1 MEDVAGDGARARV
14 PAEQDAAADAA
25 TVARPVRRRATVPQV
40 VARVIRRRLP
50 AFETFLEA
58 NRALVYRYLVAA
70 VGPVDADD
78 VFQETFLA
86 ALRAYPRCT
95 EPDRLDRWVLRIAS
109 RKAIDHHRG
118 AARRPVPVA
127 SPPDRPAAGF
137 DPAADGLGPA
147 TRAVGELP
155 SRQRDAVAYRHV
167 LGFSVAETATLMGTT
182 EDAVR
187 ANAYQ
192 GIKKLKERATWTND

>member
-1 MEDVAGDGARARV
+1 MEDLARDRTRTRVRSEPDAASAVPRVAGPSR
-14 PAEQDAAADAA
+14 
-25 TVARPVRRRATVPQV
+25 PQV
-40 VARVIRRRLP
+40 VERVTGRRLP

-58 NRALVYRYLVAA
+58 NRARVYRYLVGA
-70 VGPVDADD
+70 VGANDADD

-95 EPDRLDRWVLRIAS
+95 DPGHLDRWVLRIAS

-127 SPPDRPAAGF
+127 APPERAVTDD
-137 DPAADGLGPA
+137 DPAVDGLGPA
-147 TRAVGELP
+147 AQGVRELP
-155 SRQRDAVAYRHV
+155 PRQRDAVVYRHV
-167 LGFSVAETATLMGTT
+167 VGLSVGETASVMGTT
-182 EDAVR
+182 EEAVR

-192 GIKKLKERATWTND
+192 GLKRLKERATWAATRKD

>member
-1 MEDVAGDGARARV
+1 
-14 PAEQDAAADAA
+14 
-25 TVARPVRRRATVPQV
+25 V
-40 VARVIRRRLP
+40 VERVIRRRLP
-50 AFETFLEA
+50 AFEVFLEA
-58 NRALVYRYLVAA
+58 NRARVYRYLIAA
-70 VGPVDADD
+70 VGPTDADD

-95 EPDRLDRWVLRIAS
+95 DPGHLDRWILRIAS

-127 SPPDRPAAGF
+127 APPDRAVTEA

-147 TRAVGELP
+147 VEAVRDLP
-155 SRQRDAVAYRHV
+155 PRQRDAIAYRHV
-167 LGFSVAETATLMGTT
+167 LGLSVAETASLMGTT
-182 EDAVR
+182 EATVR

-192 GIKKLKERATWTND
+192 GLKRLKERAIWQEKEQTG

>member
-1 MEDVAGDGARARV
+1 MTGRS
-14 PAEQDAAADAA
+14 
-25 TVARPVRRRATVPQV
+25 
-40 VARVIRRRLP
+40 LP
-50 AFETFLEA
+50 PFEAFLEA
-58 NRALVYRYLVAA
+58 NRAVVYRYLVAA
-70 VGPVDADD
+70 VGSVDADD

-127 SPPDRPAAGF
+127 APPDLAAADA
-137 DPAADGLGPA
+137 DPAGDGLGPA
-147 TRAVGELP
+147 ARAVRDLP
-155 SRQRDAVAYRHV
+155 SRQRDAVAYRHI
-167 LGFSVAETATLMGTT
+167 LGLSVAETASLMGTT
-182 EDAVR
+182 EEAVR

-192 GIKKLKERATWTND
+192 GIRKLKERATWTND

>member
-1 MEDVAGDGARARV
+1 MRGDGSQRGRTVVAG
-14 PAEQDAAADAA
+14 
-25 TVARPVRRRATVPQV
+25 
-40 VARVIRRRLP
+40 VIHRRLP
-50 AFETFLEA
+50 PFEAFLDS
-58 NRALVYRYLVAA
+58 NRATVYRYLVAA
-70 VGPVDADD
+70 VGPIDADD

-95 EPDRLDRWVLRIAS
+95 DPTRLDRWVLRIAS

-118 AARRPVPVA
+118 VGGGGGPPGPPPPPPPRARRPIPVA
-127 SPPDRPAAGF
+127 APPDLPVADG

-147 TRAVGELP
+147 VAAVSDLP

-167 LGFSVAETATLMGTT
+167 LGLSVAETATLMGTS

-192 GIKKLKERATWTND
+192 GIKRLKERATWTKD

>member
-1 MEDVAGDGARARV
+1 M
-14 PAEQDAAADAA
+14 
-25 TVARPVRRRATVPQV
+25 
-40 VARVIRRRLP
+40 VARVTRSRLP

-58 NRALVYRYLVAA
+58 NRALVYRYLVVA
-70 VGPVDADD
+70 VGLGDADD

-86 ALRAYPRCT
+86 ALRAYPRCSD
-95 EPDRLDRWVLRIAS
+95 PGHLDRWVLRIAS

-127 SPPDRPAAGF
+127 APPDRAVT
-137 DPAADGLGPA
+137 DPDPTADGLGPA
-147 TRAVGELP
+147 VQAVRDLP

-167 LGFSVAETATLMGTT
+167 LGFSVAETASLMGTT
-182 EDAVR
+182 EGAVR

-192 GIKKLKERATWTND
+192 GIRKLKERATWTQHA

>member
-1 MEDVAGDGARARV
+1 VTGRS
-14 PAEQDAAADAA
+14 
-25 TVARPVRRRATVPQV
+25 
-40 VARVIRRRLP
+40 LP
-50 AFETFLEA
+50 PFEAFLEA
-58 NRALVYRYLVAA
+58 NRAVVYRYLVAA
-70 VGPVDADD
+70 VGSVDADD

-127 SPPDRPAAGF
+127 APPDLAAADA
-137 DPAADGLGPA
+137 DPAGDGLGPA
-147 TRAVGELP
+147 ARAVRDLP
-155 SRQRDAVAYRHV
+155 SRQRDAVAYRHI
-167 LGFSVAETATLMGTT
+167 LGLSVAETASLMGTT
-182 EDAVR
+182 EEAVR

-192 GIKKLKERATWTND
+192 GIRKLKERATWTND

>member
-1 MEDVAGDGARARV
+1 M
-14 PAEQDAAADAA
+14 
-25 TVARPVRRRATVPQV
+25 
-40 VARVIRRRLP
+40 
-50 AFETFLEA
+50 
-58 NRALVYRYLVAA
+58 VYRYLIVA
-70 VGPVDADD
+70 VGSADAED

-118 AARRPVPVA
+118 AATDA
-127 SPPDRPAAGF
+127 
-137 DPAADGLGPA
+137 DPASDGL
-147 TRAVGELP
+147 AVAAEAVRDLP

-167 LGFSVAETATLMGTT
+167 LGLSVAETASLMGTT

-192 GIKKLKERATWTND
+192 GIKKLKERATWMRD

>member
-1 MEDVAGDGARARV
+1 M
-14 PAEQDAAADAA
+14 
-25 TVARPVRRRATVPQV
+25 ARPSGPQV
-40 VARVIRRRLP
+40 VARVTRRRLP
-50 AFETFLEA
+50 PFEALLEA
-58 NRALVYRYLVAA
+58 TRTLVYRYLVAA
-70 VGPVDADD
+70 VGPIDADD

-109 RKAIDHHRG
+109 RKAIDHHRAASG
-118 AARRPVPVA
+118 A
-127 SPPDRPAAGF
+127 
-137 DPAADGLGPA
+137 DPAADGLIA
-147 TRAVGELP
+147 AARAVRELP

-167 LGFSVAETATLMGTT
+167 LGLSVAETASLMGTT

-192 GIKKLKERATWTND
+192 GIKKLKERATWTMD

>member
-1 MEDVAGDGARARV
+1 VVERV
-14 PAEQDAAADAA
+14 
-25 TVARPVRRRATVPQV
+25 
-40 VARVIRRRLP
+40 RRRLP
-50 AFETFLEA
+50 PFEAFLEA

-95 EPDRLDRWVLRIAS
+95 DPGHLDRWVLRIAS

-118 AARRPVPVA
+118 VARRPIPVA
-127 SPPDRPAAGF
+127 APPDRAATDGE
-137 DPAADGLGPA
+137 PTTDGLGPA
-147 TRAVGELP
+147 VQAVRDLP
-155 SRQRDAVAYRHV
+155 ERQRDAVAYRHV
-167 LGFSVAETATLMGTT
+167 LGLSVAETAALMGTS
-182 EDAVR
+182 EEAVR

-192 GIKKLKERATWTND
+192 GIKRLKERATWTDD

>member
-1 MEDVAGDGARARV
+1 VTRRHLPPFDAFLEEHRAR
-14 PAEQDAAADAA
+14 
-25 TVARPVRRRATVPQV
+25 
-40 VARVIRRRLP
+40 
-50 AFETFLEA
+50 
-58 NRALVYRYLVAA
+58 VYRYLVVA

-127 SPPDRPAAGF
+127 APPDRAAPGA
-137 DPAADGLGPA
+137 DLAADGLGPA
-147 TRAVGELP
+147 VEAVRDLP

-167 LGFSVAETATLMGTT
+167 LGLSVAEAASLMGTT

-192 GIKKLKERATWTND
+192 GIRKLKERTTWTKD

>member
-1 MEDVAGDGARARV
+1 MEDLARDGARARV
-14 PAEQDAAADAA
+14 PAERDTAAGDAGG
-25 TVARPVRRRATVPQV
+25 ARPPSPQV
-40 VARVIRRRLP
+40 VERVIRRQLP

-58 NRALVYRYLVAA
+58 NRTLVYRYLVAS

-95 EPDRLDRWVLRIAS
+95 DPTRLDRWILRIAS

-127 SPPDRPAAGF
+127 APPDRAAIGT
-137 DPAADGLGPA
+137 DPGASDLGPA
-147 TRAVGELP
+147 VEVVRDLP

-167 LGFSVAETATLMGTT
+167 LGFSVAETASLMGTT
-182 EDAVR
+182 EQAVR

-192 GIKKLKERATWTND
+192 GLKRLKERATWPATSMD

>member
-1 MEDVAGDGARARV
+1 
-14 PAEQDAAADAA
+14 
-25 TVARPVRRRATVPQV
+25 
-40 VARVIRRRLP
+40 VIRRRLP

-58 NRALVYRYLVAA
+58 NRALVYRYLAAA

-118 AARRPVPVA
+118 GGRGEGPVGA
-127 SPPDRPAAGF
+127 S
-137 DPAADGLGPA
+137 
-147 TRAVGELP
+147 
-155 SRQRDAVAYRHV
+155 
-167 LGFSVAETATLMGTT
+167 
-182 EDAVR
+182 
-187 ANAYQ
+187 Q
-192 GIKKLKERATWTND
+192 G

>member
-1 MEDVAGDGARARV
+1 M
-14 PAEQDAAADAA
+14 
-25 TVARPVRRRATVPQV
+25 
-40 VARVIRRRLP
+40 
-50 AFETFLEA
+50 
-58 NRALVYRYLVAA
+58 VYRYLVVA
-70 VGPVDADD
+70 VGSDDADD

-127 SPPDRPAAGF
+127 APPDRTASGA
-137 DPAADGLGPA
+137 DPASDGL
-147 TRAVGELP
+147 AVAAEAVRDLP

-167 LGFSVAETATLMGTT
+167 LGLSVAETASLMGTT

-192 GIKKLKERATWTND
+192 GIRKLKERTTWTKD

>member
-1 MEDVAGDGARARV
+1 V
-14 PAEQDAAADAA
+14 
-25 TVARPVRRRATVPQV
+25 
-40 VARVIRRRLP
+40 RRRLP
-50 AFETFLEA
+50 AFEVFLEA

-86 ALRAYPRCT
+86 ALRAYPRCI
-95 EPDRLDRWVLRIAS
+95 DAGHLDRWVLRIAS

-118 AARRPVPVA
+118 AARRPIPVA
-127 SPPDRPAAGF
+127 ATPDRAATDA

-147 TRAVGELP
+147 VQAVRDLP
-155 SRQRDAVAYRHV
+155 QRQRDAVAYRHV
-167 LGFSVAETATLMGTT
+167 LGFSVAETAALMGTS
-182 EDAVR
+182 EEAVR

-192 GIKKLKERATWTND
+192 GIKRLKERATWTND

>member
-1 MEDVAGDGARARV
+1 
-14 PAEQDAAADAA
+14 
-25 TVARPVRRRATVPQV
+25 VRQ
-40 VARVIRRRLP
+40 RRLP

-95 EPDRLDRWVLRIAS
+95 DPGHLDRWVLRIAS

-118 AARRPVPVA
+118 ASRRPIPVA
-127 SPPDRPAAGF
+127 APPDRAAADV
-137 DPAADGLGPA
+137 DPAAEGLGPA
-147 TRAVGELP
+147 VQAVRDLP

-167 LGFSVAETATLMGTT
+167 LGLSVAETASLMGTT
-182 EDAVR
+182 QDAVR

-192 GIKKLKERATWTND
+192 GIKRLKERTTWTTD

>member
-1 MEDVAGDGARARV
+1 
-14 PAEQDAAADAA
+14 
-25 TVARPVRRRATVPQV
+25 
-40 VARVIRRRLP
+40 VIRPRLP
-50 AFETFLEA
+50 PFETFLES
-58 NRALVYRYLVAA
+58 NRTLVYRYLVAA

-118 AARRPVPVA
+118 AARRPIPVA
-127 SPPDRPAAGF
+127 APPDRAASVP
-137 DPAADGLGPA
+137 DPAEDGL
-147 TRAVGELP
+147 RAAAEAVRDLP
-155 SRQRDAVAYRHV
+155 SRQRDAVAYRHI
-167 LGFSVAETATLMGTT
+167 LGLSVAETASLMGTT

-192 GIKKLKERATWTND
+192 GIKKLKERTRWTTD

>member
-1 MEDVAGDGARARV
+1 MRGDGSQRGRTVVAG
-14 PAEQDAAADAA
+14 
-25 TVARPVRRRATVPQV
+25 
-40 VARVIRRRLP
+40 VIHRRLP
-50 AFETFLEA
+50 PFEAFLDS
-58 NRALVYRYLVAA
+58 NRATVYRYLVAA
-70 VGPVDADD
+70 VGPIDADD

-95 EPDRLDRWVLRIAS
+95 DPTRLDRWVLRIAS

-118 AARRPVPVA
+118 VARRPIPVA
-127 SPPDRPAAGF
+127 APPDLPVADG

-147 TRAVGELP
+147 VAAVSDLP

-167 LGFSVAETATLMGTT
+167 LGLSVAETATLMGTS

-192 GIKKLKERATWTND
+192 GIKRLKERATWTKD

>member
-1 MEDVAGDGARARV
+1 M
-14 PAEQDAAADAA
+14 
-25 TVARPVRRRATVPQV
+25 
-40 VARVIRRRLP
+40 
-50 AFETFLEA
+50 FLEA

-70 VGPVDADD
+70 VGPIDADD

-95 EPDRLDRWVLRIAS
+95 DPAHLDRWVLRIAS

-118 AARRPVPVA
+118 TARRPVPVA
-127 SPPDRPAAGF
+127 APPDRAAAG
-137 DPAADGLGPA
+137 ADPA
-147 TRAVGELP
+147 TRGLGAAAEAVRDLP

-167 LGFSVAETATLMGTT
+167 LGYSVAETALLMGTT
-182 EDAVR
+182 EEAVR

-192 GIKKLKERATWTND
+192 GIKKLKERAT

>member
-1 MEDVAGDGARARV
+1 VTGRS
-14 PAEQDAAADAA
+14 
-25 TVARPVRRRATVPQV
+25 
-40 VARVIRRRLP
+40 LP
-50 AFETFLEA
+50 PFEVFLEA
-58 NRALVYRYLVAA
+58 NRAVVYRYLVAA
-70 VGPVDADD
+70 VGSVDADD

-127 SPPDRPAAGF
+127 APPDLTAADA
-137 DPAADGLGPA
+137 DPAGDGLGPA
-147 TRAVGELP
+147 ARAVRDLP
-155 SRQRDAVAYRHV
+155 SRQRDAVAYRHI
-167 LGFSVAETATLMGTT
+167 LGLSVAETASLMGTT
-182 EDAVR
+182 EEAVR

-192 GIKKLKERATWTND
+192 GIRKLKERATWTND

>member
-1 MEDVAGDGARARV
+1 VTGRS
-14 PAEQDAAADAA
+14 
-25 TVARPVRRRATVPQV
+25 
-40 VARVIRRRLP
+40 LP
-50 AFETFLEA
+50 PFEAFLEA
-58 NRALVYRYLVAA
+58 NRAVVYRYLVAA
-70 VGPVDADD
+70 VGSVDADD

-127 SPPDRPAAGF
+127 APPDLTAADA
-137 DPAADGLGPA
+137 DPAGDGLGPA
-147 TRAVGELP
+147 ARAVRDLP
-155 SRQRDAVAYRHV
+155 SRQRDAVAYRHI
-167 LGFSVAETATLMGTT
+167 LGLSVAETASLMGTT
-182 EDAVR
+182 EEAVR

-192 GIKKLKERATWTND
+192 GIRKLKERATWTND